1 MEIFNPFSLSG
12 KTILVTGASSG
23 IGRGISVALSKMGSD
38 VIISGR
44 NKAKLD
50 VTLSEMAEG
59 NHSIVTADLTNA
71 VDISALADLVTPL
84 NGIVHCAGIGHRM
97 PAKMISENDIDTVM
111 KANFNSAVLLQAAL
125 LTKKKVKKDSSIV
138 FIASKAAD
146 FPSPGNAIYGASKG
160 AMISYARCLA
170 LELAP
175 RCIRVNCICPAMVWT
190 DLILQ
195 NEVTEEQLR
204 ESEKNYPLKRYG
216 KPEDVAN
223 LAIYLLSDASSWMT
237 GSCIDLTGGGVI
249 VYESSIYKGYCI
261 LPARAGSNQ
270 RGTCKGVP

>member
-1 MEIFNPFSLSG
+1 MEVFNPFSLSG

-23 IGRGISVALSKMGSD
+23 IGRGIAVALSKMGGD

-44 NKAKLD
+44 NRAKLD
-50 VTLSEMAEG
+50 VTLSEMGEG

-71 VDISALADLVTPL
+71 VDISALADAVTPL
-84 NGIVHCAGIGHRM
+84 DGIVHCAGIGHRM

-125 LTKKKVKKDSSIV
+125 LTKKKVKKDSSII

-146 FPSPGNAIYGASKG
+146 FPSPGNAIYSASKG

-175 RCIRVNCICPAMVWT
+175 RGIRVNCICPAMIWT

-195 NEVTEEQLR
+195 NEVTAEQLR
-204 ESEKNYPLKRYG
+204 ESEKSYPLKRYG

-237 GSCIDLTGGGVI
+237 GSCVDLTGGGN
-249 VYESSIYKGYCI
+249 S
-261 LPARAGSNQ
+261 L
-270 RGTCKGVP
+270 